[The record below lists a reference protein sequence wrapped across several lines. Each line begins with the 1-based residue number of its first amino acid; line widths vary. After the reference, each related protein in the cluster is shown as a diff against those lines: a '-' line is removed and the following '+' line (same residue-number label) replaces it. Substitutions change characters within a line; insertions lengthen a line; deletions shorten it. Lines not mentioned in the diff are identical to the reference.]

1 MHPSLRYTRH
11 RVYPVPTTPWIM
23 QQTWAQLLFMHWR
36 IAPETMAAMLP
47 GGLKPDL
54 FDGSAWIA
62 VVPFTMRDV
71 YPRYTFAVPWL
82 SHFAELNVRTYV
94 NVGGRP
100 GVLFFSLDAAN
111 PVAVE
116 IARGW
121 YRLPYLNARMRL
133 SENADGWIDYAS
145 TRTDNRGR
153 EAELRLRYRPTG
165 LPYRAQPGTL
175 EWFLTERYCLYTF
188 NDNGRLMRGEIHH
201 EQWPLQRAE
210 AEVEVNTLAQAA
222 GFEVAGT
229 RPELLH
235 FVRGIDVACWSIE
248 TAR

>member
-1 MHPSLRYTRH
+1 
-11 RVYPVPTTPWIM
+11 M
-23 QQTWAQLLFMHWR
+23 QQRWQQLLFMHWR
-36 IAPETMAAMLP
+36 VAPDAMARLLP
-47 GGLKPDL
+47 GGLEPDVC
-54 FDGSAWIA
+54 DGSAWVA

-94 NVGGRP
+94 NVGGKP

-121 YRLPYLNARMRL
+121 YRLPYLNARMSLVER
-133 SENADGWIDYAS
+133 ADGWIDYAS

-153 EAELRLRYRPTG
+153 AAELALRYRPTG
-165 LPYRAQPGTL
+165 LAYRAQPGTL

-188 NDNGRLMRGEIHH
+188 NAHGRLMRGEIHH

-210 AEVEVNTLAQAA
+210 AEIDVNGLARAA
-222 GFEVAGT
+222 GFDVDDT
-229 RPELLH
+229 HPDLLH
-235 FVRGIDVACWSIE
+235 FVRGIDVACWPI
-248 TAR
+248 APV